1 MNMNTNAVA
10 NAMITKLN
18 PISSGSEED
27 TDGIPKMLLVT
38 GEGIAIFKDISASPL
53 QPFFLVSPQ
62 SNE

>member
-1 MNMNTNAVA
+1 MNTNAVA

-38 GEGIAIFKDISASPL
+38 GEGIAERQCL
-53 QPFFLVSPQ
+53 QVSLKYAQ
-62 SNE
+62 I